1 MKVWYLT
8 AYSKWNNR
16 NNKGILPKRIKKE
29 QNIFEMIY
37 YRRGLEI
44 TEALVRKIKNK
55 KWKEKYKGRK

>member
-8 AYSKWNNR
+8 AHSKWNNR
-16 NNKGILPKRIKKE
+16 NNRGILPMRIKKE

-37 YRRGLEI
+37 YRKGLEI
-44 TEALVRKIKNK
+44 TETLIEKIKNK